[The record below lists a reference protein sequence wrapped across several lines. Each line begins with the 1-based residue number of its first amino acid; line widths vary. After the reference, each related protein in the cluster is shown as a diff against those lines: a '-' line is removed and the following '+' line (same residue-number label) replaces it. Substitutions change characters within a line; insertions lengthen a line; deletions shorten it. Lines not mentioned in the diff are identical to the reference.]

1 MITALALFTTTL
13 LLSSPW
19 SSDALAP
26 SWRPLPHVERRDVLL
41 SGASFVTANLVAA
54 ASQALP
60 SSSIATPRSVASID
74 SNPAIPV
81 WPTWGGGRVVP
92 VSLGGPLQEPFL
104 LLAHHDHWFDPRDPL
119 RKPFKAVG
127 KALSLPYVD
136 VEGFSMHPHRGFD
149 ILTYVL
155 DGSDG
160 FQHRDSMGGS
170 RTYRGGSA
178 QWMRTGS
185 GVLHEE
191 FWETRSDRR
200 TNIELFQLWINL
212 PAARKFDPP
221 VVHYIGHDTE
231 NPWLESD
238 ILDPHSSKVVGTVRN
253 LGSTLD
259 QATKDSNT
267 VQTRPP
273 VEIFHAKIAPGA
285 QWTLPASR
293 DQSAL
298 LYVRKG
304 SASLSKGESGDDLV
318 VQSQQTATFA
328 PDGDFV
334 TIRNTITSGQKKGNT
349 LDLLVLLAEPLR
361 EPVAQAGPIV
371 MNTQSELQEA
381 YQQLNEGT
389 FLDREFALRQQTRG
403 SGRIIT

>member
-1 MITALALFTTTL
+1 
-13 LLSSPW
+13 
-19 SSDALAP
+19 
-26 SWRPLPHVERRDVLL
+26 
-41 SGASFVTANLVAA
+41 
-54 ASQALP
+54 
-60 SSSIATPRSVASID
+60 
-74 SNPAIPV
+74 
-81 WPTWGGGRVVP
+81 
-92 VSLGGPLQEPFL
+92 VSLGDPLQEPFL

-127 KALSLPYVD
+127 KALGLPYVD

-160 FQHRDSMGGS
+160 FQHRDSLGGS

-221 VVHYIGHDTE
+221 AVHYIGHDTE

-238 ILDPHSSKVVGTVRN
+238 ILDPRSSKVVGTVRN
-253 LGSTLD
+253 LGATLD
-259 QATKDSNT
+259 QATKDSDS

-273 VEIFHAKIAPGA
+273 VQILHAKIDPGA

-298 LYVRKG
+298 LYIRKG
-304 SASLSKGESGDDLV
+304 SASLSNGQSSDDLV

-361 EPVAQAGPIV
+361 EPIAQAGPIV
-371 MNTQSELQEA
+371 MNRQSELQDA
-381 YQQLNEGT
+381 YQQLNDGT
-389 FLDREFALRQQTRG
+389 FLDRDFALRQQSRG
-403 SGRIIT
+403 SDRIT